1 MNTNENVAYDKAKW
15 HFEYFQERNESTD
28 GAYIHIAML
37 LNWTIARELFSGSHL
52 SDQAQQALNDVR
64 KKRVKASV
72 FLKKYFDGCLIS
84 EDFTDEANEFLQAYY
99 EKHYFN
105 DLMGDCAYEIKD
117 TWENYAWLTD
127 LLDSRFAEWQ
137 KTKSFKS
144 EPMLKTPKLVGFGK
158 PGKAK
163 LLLFVVIMIFII
175 LFTCWVAKVIYA

>member
-1 MNTNENVAYDKAKW
+1 MNTKKNIAYDKAKW
-15 HFEYFQERNESTD
+15 HFEYFQERNKSID

-37 LNWTIARELFSGSHL
+37 LNWTIARGLFLGSHL
-52 SDQAQQALNDVR
+52 NNQEQQTLDNVR
-64 KKRVKASV
+64 KKKVKASI
-72 FLKKYFDGCLIS
+72 FLKNYRDGCLLS

-137 KTKSFKS
+137 KTKSFK
-144 EPMLKTPKLVGFGK
+144 PDPTLKTPKLVGFGK
-158 PGKAK
+158 PTKAK
-163 LLLFVVIMIFII
+163 LLLFVVIMILLL
-175 LFTCWVAKVIYA
+175 LFTYWVAKMM